1 MKIKYLLCFLG
12 FILGIFL
19 MSCSNGV
26 NNPTR
31 YYYNGYKGSSSSQT
45 NKPADIDDNNI
56 IPADKDPF
64 KKGEWNNQNYRFD
77 GSLIKNYFFA
87 ASFDGKNVP
96 SYRFFLDYKRAWEI
110 EDYDYNAYKYDGSGD
125 GNKAQGYNINPAN
138 FYKYEGINP
147 LVSYNS
153 SYNKSDRMKRFIF
166 YRLQGKA
173 VVVPLN
179 NYLIAVDAYSK
190 FVFAYGKI
198 TKTANALGQAYP
210 TEFQPVESHGE
221 KRKFYEYDPI
231 GIMIYDNVSAELKLK
246 LYEEYQNEMAKDAN
260 AFFPQIHDINR
271 GLASENKAG
280 LSPYF
285 VLSDNSNETHITN
298 NIIITAKSLKNI
310 SVKSAAGYLYWGK
323 PKFDDIKDFGYFTYG
338 IGASSYDDFVPSSVE
353 WLENLYPDG
362 VGASTVTLDYD
373 KLKININ
380 NEKSF
385 TSSKS
390 YEFEN
395 INQKEVYI
403 ELASS
408 VFKYNTLKAAIF
420 GTYVDT
426 DNFGKSGSGKMAIKD
441 SPKVKLKYDSS
452 KETFIIDE
460 NSINENKDISTTIT
474 YDKNFTLKKGE
485 NKDFTIK
492 YNWKKGNDTT
502 NGEEFEIIYNL
513 EFK

>member
-1 MKIKYLLCFLG
+1 MKVKYYYIILTVFIFGLFL
-12 FILGIFL
+12 I
-19 MSCSNGV
+19 SCSNGI
-26 NNPTR
+26 NNPTK
-31 YYYNGYKGSSSSQT
+31 YYYHGYKGSSSSST
-45 NKPADIDDNNI
+45 NKPADVEDNDN

-64 KKGEWNNQNYRFD
+64 KNGEWNNENYRFD

-96 SYRFFLDYKRAWEI
+96 SYRFFLDYKRAWQI
-110 EDYDYNAYKYDGSGD
+110 DDYDYNAYKYDGSGD
-125 GNKAQGYNINPAN
+125 GNKAQGYGINPAN

-147 LVSYNS
+147 LVLYNS

-179 NYLIAVDAYSK
+179 NYLIAIDTYSK

-198 TKTANALGQAYP
+198 TKTGSALGQAYP
-210 TEFQPVESHGE
+210 TEFQPVENYGE

-231 GIMIYDNVSAELKLK
+231 GIMIYDNVSSELKLK

-260 AFFPQIHDINR
+260 AFFPQIHDITR

-285 VLSDNSNETHITN
+285 VNSDSSDKIHTTN

-310 SVKSAAGYLYWGK
+310 SVKSAEGYMNWVN
-323 PKFDDIKDFGYFTYG
+323 PKFDKKSDYGYFTYG
-338 IGASSYDDFVPSSVE
+338 IGAASYDGDFPSSIE
-353 WLENLYPDG
+353 YLEKLKED
-362 VGASTVTLDYD
+362 GASTFD
-373 KLKININ
+373 KPDSIAKINLQ
-380 NEKSF
+380 EKIDFSG
-385 TSSKS
+385 SKIF
-390 YEFEN
+390 EIEN
-395 INQKEVYI
+395 IKVKETVI
-403 ELASS
+403 ELASAIR
-408 VFKYNTLKAAIF
+408 KYNTLTSL
-420 GTYVDT
+420 GLTYVDT
-426 DNFGKSGSGKMAIKD
+426 DKYPRGGAGIMATKD

-452 KETFIIDE
+452 KEMFIIDGD
-460 NSINENKDISTTIT
+460 SINENASVSTTIT

-485 NKDFTIK
+485 TKDFTVK
-492 YNWKKGNDTT
+492 YNWKKGNDVT
-502 NGEEFEIIYNL
+502 NGEEFWVTYNL

>member
-1 MKIKYLLCFLG
+1 MKVKYLFLLYIFA
-12 FILGIFL
+12 FILGLFL
-19 MSCSNGV
+19 ISCSNGI

-45 NKPADIDDNNI
+45 NKPADIEDNDNI
-56 IPADKDPF
+56 SADKDPF

-110 EDYDYNAYKYDGSGD
+110 EDYDYNAYKYDGKGD
-125 GNKAQGYNINPAN
+125 GNTAQGYSINPAN

-147 LVSYNS
+147 LVLYNS

-173 VVVPLN
+173 VIVPLN
-179 NYLIAVDAYSK
+179 NYLVAIDTYSK

-198 TKTANALGQAYP
+198 TKTASALGQAYP

-231 GIMIYDNVSAELKLK
+231 GIMIYDNLSSELKLK

-260 AFFPQIHDINR
+260 AFFPQIHDTNR

-280 LSPYF
+280 LSPYY
-285 VLSDNSNETHITN
+285 VLSDSSNKTHTTN

-310 SVKSAAGYLYWGK
+310 NVKSAEGYMSWVT
-323 PKFDDIKDFGYFTYG
+323 PKFDNITNYGYFTYG
-338 IGASSYDDFVPSSVE
+338 IGATSYDADFPSNIE
-353 WLENLYPDG
+353 YLE
-362 VGASTVTLDYD
+362 
-373 KLKININ
+373 KLKEDGANVFDKPNDVAKINLQ
-380 NEKSF
+380 EKIDFSGY
-385 TSSKS
+385 KI
-390 YEFEN
+390 FE
-395 INQKEVYI
+395 IEDIKDKEIVI
-403 ELASS
+403 ELASAIR
-408 VFKYNTLKAAIF
+408 KYNTLTSL
-420 GTYVDT
+420 GLTYIDT
-426 DNFGKSGSGKMAIKD
+426 DKYPRGGAGIMATKD
-441 SPKVKLKYDSS
+441 SPKVILKYDSS

-460 NSINENKDISTTIT
+460 NSINENKYISTTIT

-485 NKDFTIK
+485 KKDFTVK
-492 YNWKKGNDTT
+492 YNWKKGNDTA
-502 NGEEFEIIYNL
+502 NGEEFEITYNL